1 MKRITVHFTGTVQG
15 VGFRYTTCRVAER
28 FSVTG
33 LVRNLPDGGVELV
46 AEGEDAEVDKFL
58 HAVQQAMAG
67 YLRETQV
74 AESPG
79 TNEYSTFSV
88 AF

>member
-1 MKRITVHFTGTVQG
+1 MSIHNQRRAPAEG
-15 VGFRYTTCRVAER
+15 VGFRYTTCCVAEWL
-28 FSVTG
+28 SVTG
-33 LVRNLPDGGVELV
+33 LVRSFPDGGVEMV
-46 AEGEDAEVDKFL
+46 AEGEDTEVDQFP

-67 YLRETQV
+67 YLREAQV

-88 AF
+88 SF

>member
-1 MKRITVHFTGTVQG
+1 M
-15 VGFRYTTCRVAER
+15 
-28 FSVTG
+28 
-33 LVRNLPDGGVELV
+33 V
-46 AEGEDAEVDKFL
+46 AEGEDAEVDQFL

-67 YLRETQV
+67 YLRERQV

-88 AF
+88 AFCRRRADGVRRGLAR

>member
-33 LVRNLPDGGVELV
+33 LVRNLPDGSVEMV

-58 HAVQQAMAG
+58 HAVQQAMSG

-79 TNEYSTFSV
+79 TNEYSTFTV

>member
-1 MKRITVHFTGTVQG
+1 MWLGWSTDP
-15 VGFRYTTCRVAER
+15 CAAER

-33 LVRNLPDGGVELV
+33 LVRNLPDGSVEMV
-46 AEGEDAEVDKFL
+46 AEGEEAEVDKFL

>member
-33 LVRNLPDGGVELV
+33 LVRNLPDGSVEMV

-58 HAVQQAMAG
+58 QAVQQAMAG

-79 TNEYSTFSV
+79 TNEFSTFSV